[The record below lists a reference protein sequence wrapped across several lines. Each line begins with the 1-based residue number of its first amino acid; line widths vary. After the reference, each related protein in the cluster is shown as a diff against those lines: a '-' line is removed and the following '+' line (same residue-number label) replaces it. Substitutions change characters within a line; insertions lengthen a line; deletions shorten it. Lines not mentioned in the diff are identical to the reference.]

1 MRRWQLAAILSG
13 LAALGGCGGVQVQPD
28 PEIPKALVEVLPA
41 KVGLVVTAEQRN
53 FVHTETRGGVSWS
66 VALGEGQLEF
76 ARAILGATF
85 REVNEFADLDAARA
99 AAGLQAVFEPRIE
112 QYSFATA
119 QETGGEYVAV
129 TIRYRINL
137 HAPNGERYD
146 SLTLTGYGTA
156 LADSMGAGEPMENA
170 TESAMR
176 DAASRF
182 LTQFPGTEAGKLL
195 AGGKRLEVS
204 AEDAMRA
211 LAASGLRI
219 EAVPIRVSRR
229 VNPDWKPGP
238 VAAPSTGPVAAPSA
252 APASSPTDPSVPPV
266 SPAGS

>member
-1 MRRWQLAAILSG
+1 MRRWQLAAVLLG
-13 LAALGGCGGVQVQPD
+13 AAALAGCGGVEVKPD
-28 PEIPKALVEVLPA
+28 PQIPRALVETLPA
-41 KVGLVVTAEQRN
+41 KVGLVVSAEQRN
-53 FVHTETRGGVSWS
+53 FAHTETRSGVAWN
-66 VALGEGQLEF
+66 VALGEAQLEL

-85 REVNEFADLDAARA
+85 REYGEFPDLDAARA
-99 AAGLQAVFEPRIE
+99 APDLLAVFEPRIE

-129 TIRYRINL
+129 TIRYRINV

-156 LADSMGAGEPMENA
+156 LAEGISSGEPMAEA
-170 TESAMR
+170 SEAAIR

-182 LTQFPGTEAGKLL
+182 LTQFPSTEAGRTL
-195 AGGKRLEVS
+195 AAGKRLEVS

-229 VNPDWKPGP
+229 VNPDWKPAP
-238 VAAPSTGPVAAPSA
+238 AVPAASAPPAAAP
-252 APASSPTDPSVPPV
+252 PASPPQAPLPETPA

>member
-1 MRRWQLAAILSG
+1 MRRWQLAAIL
-13 LAALGGCGGVQVQPD
+13 LGFASLTGCGGVQITPD
-28 PEIPKALVEVLPA
+28 PEIPKALVETLPA

-53 FVHTETRGGVSWS
+53 YAHSETRSGVSWS
-66 VALGEGQLEF
+66 VALGAGQLEL
-76 ARAILGATF
+76 ARSILGATF

-99 AAGLQAVFEPRIE
+99 APGLLAIFEPRVE

-156 LADSMGAGEPMENA
+156 LADSMSSSEPMANA
-170 TESAMR
+170 TEAAMR

-182 LTQFPGTEAGKLL
+182 LTQFPGTEAGKAL

-229 VNPDWKPGP
+229 VNPDWKPASATGSS
-238 VAAPSTGPVAAPSA
+238 VAPQVAPAVTPPPA
-252 APASSPTDPSVPPV
+252 APA
-266 SPAGS
+266 GS